1 MLDSFGHLHP
11 ILIHFPLA
19 LLVTG
24 WALDLFQVWAKAP
37 QVRSAL
43 QSASRWNLLIG
54 GATLVP
60 ALITGW
66 AAYQT
71 VAHDAPSHAA
81 MTLHRN
87 LALATVAVFVVLCV
101 LAWLRRETEW
111 INRWPF
117 RVGFLLAVALLLAT
131 GFRGGLLVYTY
142 GLGVRSLPAQ
152 EGGDG
157 HSHGVHPH
165 TAPDPESRPFTS
177 PEAKDQAEKSASP
190 HAHSHD
196 GKPHKH

>member
-1 MLDSFGHLHP
+1 MLESFGHLHP

-19 LLVTG
+19 LLFTG
-24 WALDLFQVWAKAP
+24 WILDLSLVWTKAP

-54 GATLVP
+54 GVALVP
-60 ALITGW
+60 ALVTGW

-87 LALATVAVFVVLCV
+87 LALASAAVFAALGGM
-101 LAWLRRETEW
+101 AWLRRRTEW

-117 RVGFLLAVALLLAT
+117 RVGLLFVVALLAAT
-131 GFRGGLLVYTY
+131 GYRGGLLVYTH

-152 EGGDG
+152 EEGAG
-157 HSHGVHPH
+157 HSQGDHPH
-165 TAPDPESRPFTS
+165 AVPESEGKPSTS
-177 PEAKDQAEKSASP
+177 PEAKDPPEKPASP
-190 HAHSHD
+190 HTPPHD

>member
-1 MLDSFGHLHP
+1 MLESFGHLHP

-19 LLVTG
+19 LLFTG
-24 WALDLFQVWAKAP
+24 WALDLIQVWTKAP

-54 GATLVP
+54 GAALVP

-87 LALATVAVFVVLCV
+87 LALATVAVFVL
-101 LAWLRRETEW
+101 LGAIAWLRRETEW

-131 GFRGGLLVYTY
+131 GYRGGLLVYTY
-142 GLGVRSLPAQ
+142 GLGVRSLPTQ

-157 HSHGVHPH
+157 HSHGDHPH
-165 TAPDPESRPFTS
+165 AGPEPEGKPSQST
-177 PEAKDQAEKSASP
+177 EAKESAGKPASP
-190 HAHSHD
+190 NPHPHD

>member
-1 MLDSFGHLHP
+1 MLESFGHLHP

-19 LLVTG
+19 LLLTG
-24 WALDLFQVWAKAP
+24 WALDLIQVWTKAP

-54 GATLVP
+54 GAALVP

-87 LALATVAVFVVLCV
+87 LALATVAVFVVIGV

-117 RVGFLLAVALLLAT
+117 RIGFLLAVALLLAT

-152 EGGDG
+152 EEGAG
-157 HSHGVHPH
+157 HSHGDHPH
-165 TAPDPESRPFTS
+165 TAPDPEGKPSTS
-177 PEAKDQAEKSASP
+177 LEAKDSTEKPASP
-190 HAHSHD
+190 HTHPHD